1 MFYKK
6 NALRKFQK
14 NHKKTPVLESLFD
27 KVRRCRSVISFKAQV
42 LFVNFA
48 KFVSTPFLQKTTRRI
63 LLIIAVSKIV
73 KGDLSNETVTYDIEI
88 KIYQFEPAV

>member
-1 MFYKK
+1 M
-6 NALRKFQK
+6 
-14 NHKKTPVLESLFD
+14 
-27 KVRRCRSVISFKAQV
+27 
-42 LFVNFA
+42 NFA

-73 KGDLSNETVTYDIEI
+73 KGELSNETVTYDIEI